1 MRLSFRHWPILAALA
16 AALVSFIVQYVTI
29 FHIDHDFPRGVKAY
43 AAVVLGLLWI
53 VLTALSVQRYGR
65 KGLWPLLAAPFA
77 LFTPL
82 LMMLL
87 TVSCALNSASCP

>member
-1 MRLSFRHWPILAALA
+1 MRLYFRQGPILAALA
-16 AALVSFIVQYVTI
+16 AALVSFIVQHVAI

-43 AAVVLGLLWI
+43 VAVALVLLWI
-53 VLTALSVQRYGR
+53 VLTGVSVQRYGR
-65 KGLWPLLAAPFA
+65 QGLWPLLAAPFA

-87 TVSCALNSASCP
+87 VVSCALNSASCP